1 MTAGT
6 NNGGGK
12 GATDSVRLAEVL
24 AAYGD
29 CVHSRL
35 ADLARLVGVGESGS
49 GERELAGA
57 FIQAIFDM
65 RKEMELPLQP
75 KDLKPHDVPGI
86 IEEALKEAG
95 GLYPVPRYMSADE
108 VRHIVNGLL
117 AA

>member
-1 MTAGT
+1 M
-6 NNGGGK
+6 
-12 GATDSVRLAEVL
+12 VLPEVL

-29 CVHSRL
+29 CVHARL
-35 ADLARLVGVGESGS
+35 ANLARLVGVGESGS

-57 FIQAIFDM
+57 FIQAIVDM

-86 IEEALKEAG
+86 IDEALKEAG